1 MNFGVSFQPNGFLLH
16 IWLVGNGCSYCMPVI
31 CCMSGFLPRVA
42 PPSSANITGPGPK
55 LHELLVSAL
64 DAHHTSSLPV
74 FLALWPFVA
83 HLTCGARLLLPYARL
98 DMPVQR
104 LTPHHSA
111 HQPAHQ
117 CAITLPSTATLYKR
131 TEDLLLPRKSSATK
145 TESKRQKL
153 NVTLC
158 SRNSKHS
165 KPTSRHHLINT
176 HIYQDHSSS
185 TAL

>member
-83 HLTCGARLLLPYARL
+83 HLTCGARLSLPYARL
-98 DMPVQR
+98 DMPVPTSVSSLCR
-104 LTPHHSA
+104 LRRHFIKERRIFFYPES
-111 HQPAHQ
+111 HQP
-117 CAITLPSTATLYKR
+117 
-131 TEDLLLPRKSSATK
+131 RK
-145 TESKRQKL
+145 QK
-153 NVTLC
+153 VRAK
-158 SRNSKHS
+158 S
-165 KPTSRHHLINT
+165 
-176 HIYQDHSSS
+176 
-185 TAL
+185 